1 MCYIYLVIID
11 LRGSYGKKPERTMRE
26 TAIGIDIGGTF
37 TKYGLVDIEG
47 NMLMEGSMPTYSHR
61 KIGTFLEALSR
72 EIYAKLD
79 KLNMVLDI
87 KGIGIGAP
95 NGNYYK
101 GTIEHAPNL
110 HWKGIVPF
118 VDLFQEYFDLPM
130 VLTND
135 ANAAAIGEKVFG
147 GAKDMNDFIVV
158 TLGTGLGSGFVT
170 RGKLIYGHDG
180 LAGELGH
187 ANVYPDGRQCNCGK
201 RGCLETYASASGIK
215 RTVFK
220 LMATNNIDSSL
231 RTYTYETLSAKKIT
245 EMALEGDALALE
257 AYDYTANILGLK
269 LADAAAITSPETIF
283 LFGGLAR
290 AGDILVD
297 ATAKCFEEYLYPGL
311 KGKIKIKLSELMD
324 KNAAVLGAGA
334 LVWSEIVNNGSIKV
348 PQQARAV

>member
-1 MCYIYLVIID
+1 M
-11 LRGSYGKKPERTMRE
+11 KE

-37 TKYGLVDIEG
+37 TKFGLTDVEG
-47 NMLMEGSMPTYSHR
+47 NVLMEGSIPTYTHKEIRS
-61 KIGTFLEALSR
+61 FLDALSQAIQ
-72 EIYAKLD
+72 ENLD
-79 KLNMVLDI
+79 KVSEPIEIL
-87 KGIGIGAP
+87 GIGIGAP

-118 VDLFQEYFDLPM
+118 IDMFKKYFDLPM

-147 GAKDMNDFIVV
+147 GAKNMDDFIVI
-158 TLGTGLGSGFVT
+158 TLGTGLGSGLVT

-187 ANVYPDGRQCNCGK
+187 TNVYPDGRECNCGK

-220 LMATNNIDSSL
+220 LLATNNVDTPL
-231 RTYTYETLSAKKIT
+231 RSYTYESLTSKKIT
-245 EMALEGDALALE
+245 EMALEGDPIALE
-257 AYDYTANILGLK
+257 AYNYTSDILGLK
-269 LADAAAITSPETIF
+269 LADAAAVTSPEAIF
-283 LFGGLAR
+283 LFGGLAK
-290 AGDILVD
+290 AGDILVE
-297 ATAKCFEEYLYPGL
+297 ATKKSFNEYLYPGY

-324 KNAAVLGAGA
+324 RNAAVLGASA
-334 LVWSEIVNNGSIKV
+334 LVWSEIAHSDTIRI

>member
-1 MCYIYLVIID
+1 
-11 LRGSYGKKPERTMRE
+11 MRD

-37 TKYGLVDIEG
+37 TKYGMVDIDG
-47 NMLMEGSMPTYSHR
+47 NIMMEGSMPTYSHR
-61 KIGTFLEALSR
+61 DVRSFMDALSS
-72 EIYAKLD
+72 EMYKQLD
-79 KLNMVLDI
+79 AIDSTFNI
-87 KGIGIGAP
+87 RGIGIGAP

-118 VDLFQEYFDLPM
+118 VDLFTEYFDLPM
-130 VLTND
+130 IMTND

-147 GAKDMNDFIVV
+147 GARDMSDYIVV

-201 RGCLETYASASGIK
+201 KGCLETYASASGIK

-220 LMATNNIDSSL
+220 LMATNNAESSL

-245 EMALEGDALALE
+245 EMALEGDPLALE
-257 AYDYTANILGLK
+257 AYEYTANILGLK
-269 LADAAAITSPETIF
+269 LADAAAVTSPEAIF
-283 LFGGLAR
+283 LFGGLAK
-290 AGDILVD
+290 AGDILVEE
-297 ATAKCFEEYLYPGL
+297 TAKRFEEYLYPGL
-311 KGKIKIKLSELMD
+311 KGKIKILLSELMD
-324 KNAAVLGAGA
+324 KNAAVLGSSA
-334 LVWSEIVNNGSIKV
+334 LVWSEIVQSDNIKV
-348 PQQARAV
+348 PQQAKLV

>member
-1 MCYIYLVIID
+1 
-11 LRGSYGKKPERTMRE
+11 MRE
-26 TAIGIDIGGTF
+26 AAIGIDIGGTF
-37 TKYGLVDIEG
+37 TKYGLVDIDS
-47 NMLMEGSMPTYSHR
+47 NVLMEGSMPTYSHPDVHS
-61 KIGTFLEALSR
+61 FLASLSR
-72 EIYAKLD
+72 EIYAQLD
-79 KLNMVLDI
+79 QITEPFEL

-110 HWKGIVPF
+110 NWKGIIPF
-118 VDLFQEYFDLPM
+118 VELFQEYFDLPM

-147 GAKDMNDFIVV
+147 GAKDLNDFIVV

-220 LMATNNIDSSL
+220 LMATNNIDTPL

-245 EMALEGDALALE
+245 EMALAGDPLALE
-257 AYDYTANILGLK
+257 AYEYTSNILGLK
-269 LADAAAITSPETIF
+269 LADAAAITSPEAIF
-283 LFGGLAR
+283 LCGGLAK

-297 ATAKCFEEYLYPGL
+297 ATAKTFEEYLYPGL
-311 KGKIKIKLSELMD
+311 KGKIQIRLSELMD
-324 KNAAVLGAGA
+324 KNAAVLGASA
-334 LVWSEIVNNGSIKV
+334 LVWSEIVNNDSIKV
-348 PQQARAV
+348 PQQARVV